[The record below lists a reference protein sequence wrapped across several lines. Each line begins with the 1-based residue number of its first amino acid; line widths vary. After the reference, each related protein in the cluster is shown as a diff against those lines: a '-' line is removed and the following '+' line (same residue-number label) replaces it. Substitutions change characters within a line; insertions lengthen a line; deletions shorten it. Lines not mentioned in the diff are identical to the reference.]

1 MMRGAKYVLALT
13 LVMAGASAFAYNGGY
28 ENHYVDE
35 IAGYTG
41 YGNDDIMYAEPF
53 PNAAKNQVFAQCR
66 AVTSLNLSGQSVSE
80 IGNASFAYMGITAL
94 TIPSCVQSVG
104 YISFGGC
111 SNLTEV
117 SCDSWNWADGTA
129 DIEDKEPFRDCF
141 KLKTLRVSAAAE
153 KPPTSFDVTE
163 IFPELTTV
171 YCPTSTVSFW
181 EEAYPTLTITGDPE
195 LAPAATSFGLQNG
208 KFAAFSAASPEE
220 AAEIASAMGVV
231 LTEEDEAAGLK
242 PEYLRIAVA
251 AVPASGGS
259 APSQGGG
266 GYALT
271 PEALG
276 GDTGDDVSYYAYVDV
291 NPDTVPAPIIGSS
304 TGSPMPVVQYSDG
317 VKVDIYVNNA
327 IQGLWYGCEVKDA
340 LSDPFVYDVDS
351 FVRAPEGG
359 VVVVP
364 CTKCTSEAAFFRVR
378 VTATKPTE
386 D

>member
-1 MMRGAKYVLALT
+1 MRGAKYILALT
-13 LVMAGASAFAYNGGY
+13 LVMAGASALAYNGGY

-66 AVTSLNLSGQSVSE
+66 AATSLNLSGQSISE

-220 AAEIASAMGVV
+220 AAEIASAMGVA
-231 LTEEDEAAGLK
+231 LTDEDVAAGLK
-242 PEYLRIAVA
+242 PEYLCTVA
-251 AVPASGGS
+251 APVGGVVLPVQGNPDSFSS
-259 APSQGGG
+259 APMSG
-266 GYALT
+266 
-271 PEALG
+271 
-276 GDTGDDVSYYAYVDV
+276 DVSYYAYVDV
-291 NPDTVPAPIIGSS
+291 NPDTVPAPVIGSG
-304 TGSPMPVVQYSDG
+304 TGSPMSVVQGPDG
-317 VKVDIYVNNA
+317 VEVGIVVNNA
-327 IQGLWYGCEVKDA
+327 IQGLWYGCEVKDS

-351 FVRAPEGG
+351 FDRAPADG
-359 VVVVP
+359 VVVIP
-364 CTKCTSEAAFFRVR
+364 CTTRTSEAAFFRVR
-378 VTATKPTE
+378 VTATKPTAN
-386 D
+386 

>member
-28 ENHYVDE
+28 ENHYIDE
-35 IAGYTG
+35 MAGYTG

-80 IGNASFAYMGITAL
+80 IGNASFAYMGITSL
-94 TIPSCVQSVG
+94 TIPSCVHSVG

-220 AAEIASAMGVV
+220 AAEIASAMGVA
-231 LTEEDEAAGLK
+231 LTDDDVAAGLDVQ
-242 PEYLRIAVA
+242 YLRVVA
-251 AVPASGGS
+251 APVGGLVL
-259 APSQGGG
+259 PSQGNPDSI
-266 GYALT
+266 AST
-271 PEALG
+271 PS
-276 GDTGDDVSYYAYVDV
+276 TGDIDYCAYVDV
-291 NPDTVPAPIIGSS
+291 NPDTVPTPIIGAVDSAAM
-304 TGSPMPVVQYSDG
+304 TVEQDDAG
-317 VKVDIYVNNA
+317 VAIGISILNA
-327 IQGLWYGCEVKDA
+327 IQGLWYGCEVKDSLA
-340 LSDPFVYDVDS
+340 DPAFVNDLPS
-351 FVRAPEGG
+351 FRRAPEDGTL
-359 VVVVP
+359 VIP
-364 CTKCTSEAAFFRVR
+364 CTKRTSEAAFFRVK
-378 VTATKPTE
+378 VKASKPTE
-386 D
+386 

>member
-1 MMRGAKYVLALT
+1 MRGVKYILALT
-13 LVMAGASAFAYNGGY
+13 LAMAGASALAYNGGY

-66 AVTSLNLSGQSVSE
+66 AVTSLNLSGQSVVSE
-80 IGNASFAYMGITAL
+80 IGNASFAYMGITSL

-141 KLKTLRVSAAAE
+141 KLKTLRVSGSAAE
-153 KPPTSFDVTE
+153 PPTSFDVTVV
-163 IFPELTTV
+163 FTELTTV
-171 YCPTSTVSFW
+171 YCPASKVSLW
-181 EEAYPTLTITGDPE
+181 QAAYPSLTIIGVPE
-195 LAPAATSFGLQNG
+195 ATTFGLMNG
-208 KFAAFSAASPEE
+208 TFSAAFSAASPEE
-220 AAEIASAMGVV
+220 AAEIASAMEVV
-231 LTEEDEAAGLK
+231 LTEEDVAAGLK
-242 PEYLRIAVA
+242 PEYLCVVVA
-251 AVPASGGS
+251 PVGNVVP
-259 APSQGGG
+259 PSQGSMDSFS
-266 GYALT
+266 AT
-271 PEALG
+271 PTSG
-276 GDTGDDVSYYAYVDV
+276 DVSYYAYVDV
-291 NPDTVPAPIIGSS
+291 NPETVEAPIIGSS
-304 TGSPMPVVQYSDG
+304 TGSPMPVVQDSDG

-327 IQGLWYGCEVKDA
+327 VQGLWYGCEVKDA

-359 VVVVP
+359 IVVVP
-364 CTKCTSEAAFFRVR
+364 CTKRTSEAAFFRVR
-378 VTATKPTE
+378 VTATKPTAN
-386 D
+386 

>member
-1 MMRGAKYVLALT
+1 MRGAKFILALVLA
-13 LVMAGASAFAYNGGY
+13 VAGASALARNGGY
-28 ENHYVDE
+28 ENHYTTTV
-35 IAGYTG
+35 AGYAG
-41 YGNDDIMYAEPF
+41 YGNEGIVLAMPTT
-53 PNAAKNQVFAQCR
+53 AAAHTLTYAQCR
-66 AVTSLNLSGQSVSE
+66 ALANCDLAHENVTS
-80 IGNASFAYMGITAL
+80 IGDAAFAYSGMASL
-94 TIPSCVQSVG
+94 TIPASVGELG

-129 DIEDKEPFRDCF
+129 NIEDKEPFRDCF

-220 AAEIASAMGVV
+220 AAEIASAMGVA
-231 LTEEDEAAGLK
+231 LTDDDVAAGLDVQ
-242 PEYLRIAVA
+242 YLRVVA
-251 AVPASGGS
+251 APVGGLVL
-259 APSQGGG
+259 PSQGNPDSFSSAPMSG
-266 GYALT
+266 
-271 PEALG
+271 
-276 GDTGDDVSYYAYVDV
+276 DVSYYAYVDV
-291 NPDTVPAPIIGSS
+291 NPDTVPAPVIGAS
-304 TGSPMPVVQYSDG
+304 TGSPMPVVQDSDG

-359 VVVVP
+359 VVDVP
-364 CTKCTSEAAFFRVR
+364 CTKRTSEAAFFRVR
-378 VTATKPTE
+378 VTATKPTAN
-386 D
+386 

>member
-1 MMRGAKYVLALT
+1 MRGAKYILALT
-13 LVMAGASAFAYNGGY
+13 LAMAGASALAYNGGY

-66 AVTSLNLSGQSVSE
+66 AATSLNLSGQSVSE
-80 IGNASFAYMGITAL
+80 IGNASFAYMGITTL

-141 KLKTLRVSAAAE
+141 KLKTLRVSGSAAE
-153 KPPTSFDVTE
+153 PPTSFDVTVV
-163 IFPELTTV
+163 FTELTTV
-171 YCPTSTVSFW
+171 YCPASKVSLW
-181 EEAYPTLTITGDPE
+181 QAAYPSLTIIGVPE
-195 LAPAATSFGLQNG
+195 ATTFGLMNG
-208 KFAAFSAASPEE
+208 TFSAAFSAASPEE
-220 AAEIASAMGVV
+220 AAEIASAMEVV
-231 LTEEDEAAGLK
+231 LTEEDVAAGLK
-242 PEYLRIAVA
+242 PEYLCVVVA
-251 AVPASGGS
+251 PVGNVVP
-259 APSQGGG
+259 PSQGSMDSFS
-266 GYALT
+266 AT
-271 PEALG
+271 PTSG
-276 GDTGDDVSYYAYVDV
+276 DVSYYAYVDV
-291 NPDTVPAPIIGSS
+291 NPETVEAPIIGSS
-304 TGSPMPVVQYSDG
+304 TGSPMPVVQDSDG

-364 CTKCTSEAAFFRVR
+364 CTKRTSEAAFFRVR
-378 VTATKPTE
+378 VTATKPTAN
-386 D
+386 

>member
-1 MMRGAKYVLALT
+1 MRGAKYVLALT

-28 ENHYVDE
+28 ENHYIDE
-35 IAGYTG
+35 MAGYTG

-66 AVTSLNLSGQSVSE
+66 AATSLNLAGQSISE
-80 IGNASFAYMGITAL
+80 IGNASFAYMGITSL

-220 AAEIASAMGVV
+220 AAEIASAMGVA
-231 LTEEDEAAGLK
+231 LTDEDVAAGLK
-242 PEYLRIAVA
+242 PEYLCVVA
-251 AVPASGGS
+251 APVGGVVLPVQGSPDSFSS
-259 APSQGGG
+259 APMSG
-266 GYALT
+266 
-271 PEALG
+271 
-276 GDTGDDVSYYAYVDV
+276 DVSYYAYVDV
-291 NPDTVPAPIIGSS
+291 NPDTVPAPVIGAS
-304 TGSPMPVVQYSDG
+304 TGSPMSVVQGPDG
-317 VKVDIYVNNA
+317 VEVGIVVNNA
-327 IQGLWYGCEVKDA
+327 IQGLWYGCEAKDSLA
-340 LSDPFVYDVDS
+340 EPFANDIES
-351 FVRAPEGG
+351 FRRAPEGG
-359 VVVVP
+359 VVVIP
-364 CTKCTSEAAFFRVR
+364 CTTRTSEAAFFRVR
-378 VTATKPTE
+378 VTATKPE
-386 D
+386 

>member
-1 MMRGAKYVLALT
+1 MRGAKHVLALT
-13 LVMAGASAFAYNGGY
+13 LVMAGASALAYNGGY
-28 ENHYVDE
+28 ENHYIDE

-66 AVTSLNLSGQSVSE
+66 AVTSLNLSGQNVSE
-80 IGNASFAYMGITAL
+80 IGNASFAYMGITSL

-141 KLKTLRVSAAAE
+141 KLKTLRVSGDAAE
-153 KPPTSFDVTE
+153 PPTSFVVTE
-163 IFPELTTV
+163 IFTELTTV
-171 YCPTSTVSFW
+171 SCPESKVLLW
-181 EEAYPTLTITGDPE
+181 QAAYPTLTITGVPE
-195 LAPAATSFGLQNG
+195 TTSTMLGLMNG
-208 KFAAFSAASPEE
+208 TRSAAFSAASPEE
-220 AAEIASAMGVV
+220 ASEIASAMSVE
-231 LTEEDEAAGLK
+231 LTEEDEAAGLDVQ
-242 PEYLRIAVA
+242 YLRAVA
-251 AVPASGGS
+251 ASVGGVVL
-259 APSQGGG
+259 PSQGNQDSFSS
-266 GYALT
+266 A
-271 PEALG
+271 PMS
-276 GDTGDDVSYYAYVDV
+276 GDAT
-291 NPDTVPAPIIGSS
+291 
-304 TGSPMPVVQYSDG
+304 VVQDSDG

-351 FVRAPEGG
+351 FVRAPAGG

-364 CTKCTSEAAFFRVR
+364 CTKRTSEAAFFRVR
-378 VTATKPTE
+378 VTATKPAE
-386 D
+386 Q

>member
-1 MMRGAKYVLALT
+1 MRGAKYILALT
-13 LVMAGASAFAYNGGY
+13 LVMAGASALAYNGGY

-66 AVTSLNLSGQSVSE
+66 AATSLNLSGQSVSE
-80 IGNASFAYMGITAL
+80 IGNASFAYMRIPTL
-94 TIPSCVQSVG
+94 TIPSCVHSVG

-129 DIEDKEPFRDCF
+129 NIEDKEPFRDCF

-220 AAEIASAMGVV
+220 AAEIASAMGVA
-231 LTEEDEAAGLK
+231 LTDDDVAAGLDVQ
-242 PEYLRIAVA
+242 YLRVVA
-251 AVPASGGS
+251 APVGGLVL
-259 APSQGGG
+259 PSQGNPDSFSSAPMSG
-266 GYALT
+266 
-271 PEALG
+271 
-276 GDTGDDVSYYAYVDV
+276 DVSYYAYVDV
-291 NPDTVPAPIIGSS
+291 NPDTVPAPVIGASTG
-304 TGSPMPVVQYSDG
+304 TGSPMSVVQGPDG
-317 VKVDIYVNNA
+317 VEVGIVVNNA
-327 IQGLWYGCEVKDA
+327 IQGLWYGCEVKYS

-351 FVRAPEGG
+351 FDRAPADG
-359 VVVVP
+359 VVVIP
-364 CTKCTSEAAFFRVR
+364 CTTRTSEAAFFRVR
-378 VTATKPTE
+378 VTATKPE
-386 D
+386 